1 MDDLKTDKQVVA
13 LIDEIKHRLKAGQP
27 YSLLRSDFC
36 IALNQLIEKH
46 GLDWDP
52 HSYARLPEKPL
63 IKWQSWEYVG
73 IEVFLWVDDL
83 PEHVNPLTDL
93 PTIKERDG
101 IKEGD
106 LLIVGSVFGWTKAR
120 AGALLADGSIN
131 AKSTAG
137 SMLCFL
143 EFAKDDRK
151 CWICS
156 GSGNLAAIE
165 KLELK

>member
-93 PTIKERDG
+93 PTITEEAG
-101 IKEGD
+101 LKEGD
-106 LLIVGSVFGWTKAR
+106 LVIVGSVLGWSKAR
-120 AGALLADGSIN
+120 IHKLGEGLC
-131 AKSTAG
+131 AKSTRG
-137 SMLCFL
+137 STMYFL
-143 EFAKDDRK
+143 EFAKDGRK
-151 CWICS
+151 CWICTGS
-156 GSGNLAAIE
+156 GSLDAIK
-165 KLELK
+165 KLELT